1 MKFLI
6 INADD
11 FGYGCGVNRAIAEL
25 HDQGVVTSASL
36 MVNTPSTAEGVA
48 MAAARPALSLGLHVN
63 FTNEAQRLVDFDDP
77 AVCRRELRRQF
88 DHFVAL
94 TGRPP
99 THLDS
104 HQHVHRRPPCQ
115 PSFLE
120 LALEY
125 GLPLR
130 DRAPVTFKGG
140 FYGQWEY
147 GISEQ
152 EKVSFEALTSI
163 VSTELRRGIYELAVH
178 PGYLDAAA
186 TTSTTATESGS
197 ARPSPIR
204 ACPRCSATRRSS
216 SSAITSSSA
225 RSRASTAARPE
236 RARGAPQRRAK
247 SEISVANSTPFFVP
261 WIVSSRSS
269 AKPTLRTR
277 SR

>member
-48 MAAARPALSLGLHVN
+48 MAAARPGLSVGLHVN

-104 HQHVHRRPPCQ
+104 HQHVHRRKPCQ
-115 PSFLE
+115 SSFLE
-120 LALEY
+120 LAEEY

-130 DRAPVTFKGG
+130 DRPPVTFKGG

-152 EKVSFEALTSI
+152 EKVSFDALTSI

-186 TTSTTATESGS
+186 DYVYDRDREWERETLADPRLPALLRDQAVELISYHDLQ
-197 ARPSPIR
+197 R
-204 ACPRCSATRRSS
+204 A
-216 SSAITSSSA
+216 
-225 RSRASTAARPE
+225 
-236 RARGAPQRRAK
+236 
-247 SEISVANSTPFFVP
+247 VACLDGGE
-261 WIVSSRSS
+261 
-269 AKPTLRTR
+269 A
-277 SR
+277 

>member
-48 MAAARPALSLGLHVN
+48 MAAARPGLSVGLHVN

-104 HQHVHRRPPCQ
+104 HQHVHRRPSCQ

-120 LALEY
+120 LAAEH

-147 GISEQ
+147 GISER
-152 EKVSFEALTSI
+152 EKVSFDALTGI

-186 TTSTTATESGS
+186 DYVYHRDREWERETLADPRLPALLRDQAVELISYHELK
-197 ARPSPIR
+197 R
-204 ACPRCSATRRSS
+204 AVACLDGG
-216 SSAITSSSA
+216 
-225 RSRASTAARPE
+225 AA
-236 RARGAPQRRAK
+236 
-247 SEISVANSTPFFVP
+247 
-261 WIVSSRSS
+261 
-269 AKPTLRTR
+269 
-277 SR
+277 

>member
-25 HDQGVVTSASL
+25 HDQGVVTSAGL
-36 MVNTPSTAEGVA
+36 MVNTPGTDEAVA
-48 MAAARPALSLGLHVN
+48 IAATRPRLSLGMHVN
-63 FTNEAQRLVDFDDP
+63 FTNEAQRLVEFDDP

-88 DHFVAL
+88 DRFVAL

-104 HQHVHRRPPCQ
+104 HQHVHRRPQCKA
-115 PSFLE
+115 SFLE
-120 LALEY
+120 LAEEY

-186 TTSTTATESGS
+186 DYVYHRDREWERETLAD
-197 ARPSPIR
+197 
-204 ACPRCSATRRSS
+204 PRLPGLLRDQAVELISYHEL
-216 SSAITSSSA
+216 
-225 RSRASTAARPE
+225 E
-236 RARGAPQRRAK
+236 RAVARLGGGGAP
-247 SEISVANSTPFFVP
+247 
-261 WIVSSRSS
+261 
-269 AKPTLRTR
+269 
-277 SR
+277 